1 MSTIEEIRKRVSD
14 SDEDS
19 KFKILDSYVKYNEK
33 YGKEVLHLEIEL
45 DGTTCQPSKK
55 YEELPVT
62 FFVGDEVSED
72 DNCNDSKGSEEKSSD
87 SENSE
92 DDTCTASEGSED
104 EKSSDSEES
113 DSEVSDSEVS
123 EDEPPCSE
131 KQLFIHD
138 RKSVQIHDKQMSS
151 EV

>member
-72 DNCNDSKGSEEKSSD
+72 DNCNDS
-87 SENSE
+87 ENSE

-138 RKSVQIHDKQMSS
+138 RKSVQIQDKQMSS

>member
-1 MSTIEEIRKRVSD
+1 MSTIEELRKKVSD

-19 KFKILDSYVKYNEK
+19 KYKILDSYVKYNEK

-45 DGTTCQPSKK
+45 DAATCQPSKK

-113 DSEVSDSEVS
+113 EDETCSDSEVSDSEIS
-123 EDEPPCSE
+123 EDETCTDSKISE
-131 KQLFIHD
+131 HELN
-138 RKSVQIHDKQMSS
+138 R
-151 EV
+151 